1 MEEKST
7 ISRNNIILSL
17 IWRILEQFLV
27 RGSSLVVQIVLAR
40 LLLPSDFGTVA
51 IIVAI
56 VHYFSVFVQS
66 GMSAALIQKKDLLQI
81 DIDTLFTISFGIA
94 GFIYA
99 IIFVISP
106 SVSCYY
112 KMPELC
118 LPLRITSVILFLYSI
133 NSIQSGVLSRKMAFK
148 TIFVRNSVVVPVSGS
163 IGILMAYNGFG
174 IWSLISYSILNILL
188 AVIFMSVGTHIKM
201 GFHFSKKSARTLYS
215 FSIKIMGANMI
226 SGFSDLFRTM
236 TIGKKYTTSEL
247 AFYDRA
253 YNYSLLVQQVVNS
266 SVQSVLLPVFSR
278 TQDDLEHLKEMAR
291 KSIRISVF
299 VMAPFLLGMTVIA
312 KPLVLLLLTEKWL
325 PCVPFFM
332 LFLVFRLAGSIVG
345 IDKQVYMA
353 LGKSSI
359 FFYFE
364 LFLLAANI
372 IMILITV
379 SIGIEAIA
387 IGALAVEYISS
398 FVIVIISRKIYS
410 YTIRERVVDLSLPVI
425 NSLIMMATMWI
436 VNLTGLE
443 GIMLIIAQVLTG
455 ILTYLTLSCSFH
467 DKSLNYIITI
477 VKNKHNRQIN

>member
-1 MEEKST
+1 
-7 ISRNNIILSL
+7 
-17 IWRILEQFLV
+17 
-27 RGSSLVVQIVLAR
+27 
-40 LLLPSDFGTVA
+40 
-51 IIVAI
+51 
-56 VHYFSVFVQS
+56 
-66 GMSAALIQKKDLLQI
+66 
-81 DIDTLFTISFGIA
+81 
-94 GFIYA
+94 
-99 IIFVISP
+99 
-106 SVSCYY
+106 
-112 KMPELC
+112 
-118 LPLRITSVILFLYSI
+118 
-133 NSIQSGVLSRKMAFK
+133 
-148 TIFVRNSVVVPVSGS
+148 
-163 IGILMAYNGFG
+163 
-174 IWSLISYSILNILL
+174 
-188 AVIFMSVGTHIKM
+188 
-201 GFHFSKKSARTLYS
+201 
-215 FSIKIMGANMI
+215 
-226 SGFSDLFRTM
+226 
-236 TIGKKYTTSEL
+236 
-247 AFYDRA
+247 
-253 YNYSLLVQQVVNS
+253 
-266 SVQSVLLPVFSR
+266 
-278 TQDDLEHLKEMAR
+278 
-291 KSIRISVF
+291 
-299 VMAPFLLGMTVIA
+299 
-312 KPLVLLLLTEKWL
+312 
-325 PCVPFFM
+325 M